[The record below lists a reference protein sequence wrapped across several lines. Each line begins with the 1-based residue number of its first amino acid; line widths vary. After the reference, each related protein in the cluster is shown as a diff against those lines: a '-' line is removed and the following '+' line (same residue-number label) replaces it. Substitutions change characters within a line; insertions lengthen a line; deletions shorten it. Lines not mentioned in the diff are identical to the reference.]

1 QVQTGPDGAAVGGAA
16 RGALA
21 GVAIGAI
28 AGDAG
33 KGAAIGAA
41 SGAIAG
47 HRASRIGRSRQQQAN
62 NQAAGQA
69 EADMMNSFK
78 KAYSACLQGKGYTV
92 N

>member
-1 QVQTGPDGAAVGGAA
+1 MRADWYRRMSEAMEEP
-16 RGALA
+16 
-21 GVAIGAI
+21 
-28 AGDAG
+28 
-33 KGAAIGAA
+33 IGAA
-41 SGAIAG
+41 SGAMAG
-47 HRASRIGRSRQQQAN
+47 HRASRIGRKQQQQAN